1 MTDLKP
7 CPFCGGTD
15 IRMLTTVFDTD
26 IWCDE
31 CKASIYRGSFCG
43 KRSISEAKEG
53 HEAEA
58 IKAWNRCAQQE
69 AEQQGPCSRCGY
81 GGKYLDAPPCTIC
94 PAHPKVAKNNT
105 PPSTTADRIRAM
117 SDGELA
123 ALLCNIQAEKALE
136 PCKACVASDT
146 CRAGHNGFIDWLQ
159 QPAQEE

>member
-1 MTDLKP
+1 MTIEEVINYAESKIIRLKSKIGRP
-7 CPFCGGTD
+7 SSLYGDYAIYSAELEF
-15 IRMLTTVFDTD
+15 TT
-26 IWCDE
+26 
-31 CKASIYRGSFCG
+31 
-43 KRSISEAKEG
+43 
-53 HEAEA
+53 HA
-58 IKAWNRCAQQE
+58 IAALRAQQE

-117 SDGELA
+117 SDEELA
-123 ALLCNIQAEKALE
+123 AFLCNIQAEKVCE

-159 QPAQEE
+159 QPAQEEQQ